1 MRRPYDRS
9 DLLSSTSFY
18 LIMLMKEQS
27 RKLLTETE
35 DECSDA
41 QVLDLQ
47 IHGAIIWAIAGLALV
62 AVLEYL
68 STLHK
73 LKEEAKTE

>member
-35 DECSDA
+35 DERSDA

-47 IHGAIIWAIAGLALV
+47 IHSFDTQVINFNSYYPVYSDA
-62 AVLEYL
+62 
-68 STLHK
+68 S
-73 LKEEAKTE
+73 

>member
-1 MRRPYDRS
+1 
-9 DLLSSTSFY
+9 
-18 LIMLMKEQS
+18 MKEQS

-47 IHGAIIWAIAGLALV
+47 IHSFDTQVINFNSYHPVYSDA
-62 AVLEYL
+62 
-68 STLHK
+68 S
-73 LKEEAKTE
+73 

>member
-9 DLLSSTSFY
+9 NLLSSTSFH

-35 DECSDA
+35 DERNDA

-47 IHGAIIWAIAGLALV
+47 IHSFDTQVINFNFYHPVYSDA
-62 AVLEYL
+62 
-68 STLHK
+68 S
-73 LKEEAKTE
+73 

>member
-1 MRRPYDRS
+1 MNEKTLWQVWFALFHFFLPDYA
-9 DLLSSTSFY
+9 Y
-18 LIMLMKEQS
+18 KEQS

-47 IHGAIIWAIAGLALV
+47 IHSFDTQVINFNSYYPVYSDA
-62 AVLEYL
+62 
-68 STLHK
+68 S
-73 LKEEAKTE
+73 